1 MSDYLSTA
9 KQIADEAGCSVAT
22 VNNKAN
28 KIGIKIKGRTEEDHG
43 RLLDALKDVKPRKR
57 KAKAKAKVAKKGTKR
72 KAAGQPDFSDVDA
85 YFKHG
90 KTLIAGINRR
100 LAELEKE
107 KSALTEKLNVLL
119 LLHPDSRK

>member
-1 MSDYLSTA
+1 MSTA
-9 KQIADEAGCSVAT
+9 KQVADEAGCSMAT

-28 KIGIKIKGRTEEDHG
+28 KIGIKLKGRTEEDHN

-57 KAKAKAKVAKKGTKR
+57 KVKAKARVAKKATKPR
-72 KAAGQPDFSDVDA
+72 AATGPDFSDVDA

-90 KTLIAGINRR
+90 KTLIAGINKR

-107 KSALTEKLNVLL
+107 RTALTEKLNVLL